1 MLRCFNSGHVK
12 KHQLS
17 LGAPV
22 LELAIQSAEEI
33 AEHEEETAITM
44 DVGDTTVCGGV
55 VNCMLNIP
63 HPQHKIV
70 IISHCSSSFNRLC
83 SSLVVIVPLCPS

>member
-1 MLRCFNSGHVK
+1 MEVAFRSAGGIAEKRTISSDKNYCDVRNT
-12 KHQLS
+12 S
-17 LGAPV
+17 LGASIW
-22 LELAIQSAEEI
+22 ELSIQSAEEI

-63 HPQHKIV
+63 PT
-70 IISHCSSSFNRLC
+70 
-83 SSLVVIVPLCPS
+83 PP